1 MAVHNGMRFAPA
13 AIDSVLAQ
21 TFRDFELV
29 IIDDG
34 STDETP
40 AMLDDYAKRDSRVR
54 ITHQSNAGVSKAGNN
69 GVSLARASLIA
80 RMDADDICAPDRLA
94 KQVAFMDAHP
104 DVVLLGGWYR
114 LIDGDGE
121 FLTLQGPPA
130 DDASLQMQCLRG
142 TTPICHPL
150 CMFRRDAFFKAGRYD
165 ETFPCALDI
174 DLYLRLG
181 EVGKMAALP
190 DVLLD
195 YRQHAGSISE
205 SKQTLQLKYMRQA
218 CENAWKRRGLSGL
231 TFDTTE
237 PWRADGSK
245 KSLLEQHLRFGWWA
259 WNSGNNQGARKYG
272 LKAIGVSPLDV
283 RGWKLWACGVLKSA
297 DVARATSPS

>member
-1 MAVHNGMRFAPA
+1 MAVFNGARFTPA

-21 TFRDFELV
+21 TFTDFELV
-29 IIDDG
+29 IVDDG
-34 STDETP
+34 STDSTP
-40 AMLDDYAKRDSRVR
+40 AMLDDYARRDPRVR
-54 ITHQSNAGVSKAGNN
+54 VIHQANAGVSKAGNR
-69 GVSLARASLIA
+69 GVEAARAPLIA
-80 RMDADDICAPDRLA
+80 RMDSDDLCAPDRLA

-114 LIDGDGE
+114 LVDADGE
-121 FLTLQGPPA
+121 LLTLQGPPS
-130 DDASLQMQCLRG
+130 DDESLQMQCLRG

-150 CMFRRDAFFKAGRYD
+150 CMFRREAFFKAGGYD

-181 EVGKMAALP
+181 EVGQMAALP

-205 SKQTLQLKYMRQA
+205 SKQTLQLQYMRKA
-218 CENAWKRRGLSGL
+218 CERAWKRRGLGGL

-237 PWRADGSK
+237 PWRADGTTK
-245 KSLLEQHLRFGWWA
+245 ALLEQHLRFGWWA
-259 WNSGNNQGARKYG
+259 WNSGNNRGARKYG
-272 LKAIGVSPLDV
+272 RKAVAVSPLDS
-283 RGWKLWACGVLKSA
+283 RGWKLWACGVLKQKHAS
-297 DVARATSPS
+297 